1 MKGKLHKIL
10 LILLPLI
17 FIAFFLLS
25 CQEPPVEEKCPVP
38 DASKITVSRGTVA
51 TGGMIIS
58 GDADSVL
65 PGATVTITDSE
76 GNSVTAT
83 ADQEGGFS
91 VVEADLPEDFDHTL
105 GNELS
110 VTQTAEG
117 CTESDAVDVEIG
129 L

>member
-1 MKGKLHKIL
+1 MKSKFHFNIL
-10 LILLPLI
+10 IIFMLLCFSIL
-17 FIAFFLLS
+17 FLS
-25 CQEPPVEEKCPVP
+25 CAPPVEEKCPPP

-58 GDADSVL
+58 GGAGAIS

-76 GNSVTAT
+76 GHTVTTT
-83 ADQEGGFS
+83 ADENGGFTLL
-91 VVEADLPEDFDHTL
+91 EADLPQDFDHTL

-110 VTQTAEG
+110 ITQKSED

-129 L
+129 M